1 MLHSLSHPNVVR
13 LLGVNKTDMPCLVM
27 ELLNGGSL
35 FDLLHGVP
43 EGTPPLPLNW
53 SLSFLKDVAEAI
65 EYLHSLPMAHR
76 DLKSQNIMMRVI
88 GGDGNVEPVLIG
100 AWSGLGGVCYGFF
113 CPSIIDHPFQ
123 KAFTMLRFFLS
134 FLSFFSFSVLFLS
147 RLFSQI
153 SPDAQIL
160 DWPRQSAA
168 RAAIDRRRRR
178 AVRRGR
184 CDGCRMSS

>member
-1 MLHSLSHPNVVR
+1 MLEEAAMLHSLSHPNVVR

-76 DLKSQNIMMRVI
+76 DLKSQNIMMRII
-88 GGDGNVEPVLIG
+88 GGDGL
-100 AWSGLGGVCYGFF
+100 Y
-113 CPSIIDHPFQ
+113 
-123 KAFTMLRFFLS
+123 
-134 FLSFFSFSVLFLS
+134 LFLELVAEAIGDPS
-147 RLFSQI
+147 RVADHVAPLQ
-153 SPDAQIL
+153 AQRTQGS
-160 DWPRQSAA
+160 D
-168 RAAIDRRRRR
+168 
-178 AVRRGR
+178 
-184 CDGCRMSS
+184 

>member
-1 MLHSLSHPNVVR
+1 
-13 LLGVNKTDMPCLVM
+13 MPCLVM

-123 KAFTMLRFFLS
+123 KLSPCFVFFCHFCHSSHSPFCFCLVSSPKFLRMLRFWIG
-134 FLSFFSFSVLFLS
+134 
-147 RLFSQI
+147 Q
-153 SPDAQIL
+153 DN
-160 DWPRQSAA
+160 RQHEQQS
-168 RAAIDRRRRR
+168 I
-178 AVRRGR
+178 VVVVGR
-184 CDGCRMSS
+184 CGGDGAMDVV